1 LANWELYEKRLKID
15 GNSIRERSINNTID
29 AINDSFVNSP
39 SYFEVYINGAETTTG
54 VQIVS
59 GSSTGG
65 QSNSNIKNILM
76 KPNDVLNNGDL
87 IKWNNEYW
95 LNMSVENV
103 GGAYLKGKIIKCT
116 QYITINKNS
125 ILSEVPIV
133 IESGVRLYSQGQ
145 DDNKYITTLSDEIIV
160 YTPASANIEVDDIYT
175 IGRRN
180 YKVKSVQDV
189 LIDGLLVVK
198 MEVTTEDIVIEE
210 HEYSVTILNGE
221 EVSMYATEHS
231 TLQLEIQCKL
241 DGNLIEN
248 PEVEYESSD
257 EDCATVDENGLVT
270 IQGTGT
276 SFITVTYGNATA
288 TIKIVGVISIVDIFD
303 ITIIPADID
312 MYVNTTQTFTAKV
325 TNNGIDMP
333 YHAVE
338 WSLVN
343 VDGSSNQY
351 CTYVVNDRDI
361 TITSKNFINKQIKI
375 KVTLSVDN
383 DVFEE
388 RIITFRSIF

>member
-1 LANWELYEKRLKID
+1 LANWALYEKKLKID

-39 SYFEVYINGAETTTG
+39 SYFEVYINGDETTTG

-95 LNMSVENV
+95 LNMSVEDV

-116 QYITINKNS
+116 QYITINKNG
-125 ILSEVPIV
+125 IPSEVPIV
-133 IESGVRLYSQGQ
+133 IESAVRLYSQGQ

-198 MEVTTEDIVIEE
+198 MEVTTEDVVIEE

-221 EVSMYATEHS
+221 EVLLSTATS
-231 TLQLEIQCKL
+231 PTLQLEIQCKL
-241 DGNLIEN
+241 DGVLVDN
-248 PEVEYESSD
+248 PEVIYESSD
-257 EDCATVDENGLVT
+257 EDYVIVSESGLVT
-270 IQGTGT
+270 AIDVGMST
-276 SFITVTYGNATA
+276 IIVTYGNATA
-288 TIKIVGVISIVDIFD
+288 TIEVNSVIHASDVFD
-303 ITIIPADID
+303 ITITPVDTN
-312 MYVNTTQTFTAKV
+312 MYVNTTQTFTAIV
-325 TNNGIDMP
+325 TNNGIDISD
-333 YHAVE
+333 YTVL

-343 VDGSSNQY
+343 VDGSDNQY
-351 CTYVVNDRDI
+351 CTYIVNDRDI
-361 TITSKNFINKQIKI
+361 TITSKNYINKQIKI
-375 KVTLSVDN
+375 KATLLADSNVY
-383 DVFEE
+383 EE
-388 RIITFRSIF
+388 RVITFRSLV

>member
-1 LANWELYEKRLKID
+1 MANWELYEKKLKID

-133 IESGVRLYSQGQ
+133 IESAVRLYSQGQ

-198 MEVTTEDIVIEE
+198 MEVTTEDVVIEE

-221 EVSMYATEHS
+221 EVLLSTVTS
-231 TLQLEIQCKL
+231 PTLQLEIQCKL
-241 DGNLIEN
+241 DGVLVDN
-248 PEVEYESSD
+248 PEVIYESSN
-257 EDCATVDENGLVT
+257 EDYVTVSESGLVT
-270 IQGTGT
+270 AIDMGI
-276 SFITVTYGNATA
+276 SIITVTYGNATA
-288 TIKIVGVISIVDIFD
+288 TIEVNSVIHASDVFD
-303 ITIIPADID
+303 ITITPID
-312 MYVNTTQTFTAKV
+312 TNMYVNTTQTFTAIV
-325 TNNGIDMP
+325 TNNGVDVP
-333 YHAVE
+333 DYTVV

-361 TITSKNFINKQIKI
+361 TITSKNYINKQIKI
-375 KVTLSVDN
+375 KATLLYDS

-388 RIITFRSIF
+388 RIITFRSFV

>member
-1 LANWELYEKRLKID
+1 MANWELYEKKLKID

-39 SYFEVYINGAETTTG
+39 SYFEIYINDSETATG

-59 GSSTGG
+59 GSSIGG

-95 LNMSVENV
+95 LNMSVEDV

-145 DDNKYITTLSDEIIV
+145 DDNKYITTLSDEIIA

-198 MEVTTEDIVIEE
+198 MEVTTEDVVIEE
-210 HEYSVTILNGE
+210 HEYSVAILNGE
-221 EVSMYATEHS
+221 EAILSTVTSP

-241 DGNLIEN
+241 DGVTVSN
-248 PEVEYESSD
+248 PQVTYESSN
-257 EDCATVDENGLVT
+257 EDCVIISESGLIAAIDVGMST
-270 IQGTGT
+270 
-276 SFITVTYGNATA
+276 ITVTYGNATA
-288 TIKIVGVISIVDIFD
+288 TIEINSVIHASDVFD
-303 ITIIPADID
+303 ITITPVDTN
-312 MYVNTTQTFTAKV
+312 MYVNRTKTFTAKV
-325 TNNGIDMP
+325 TNNG
-333 YHAVE
+333 VE
-338 WSLVN
+338 ATGYVIVWSLVN
-343 VDGSSNQY
+343 VDGSNNTY
-351 CTYVVNDRDI
+351 CDYVVEGNDI
-361 TITSKNFINKQIKI
+361 TITSKNLINKQIKI
-375 KVTLSVDN
+375 KATLLYDSNVY
-383 DVFEE
+383 EE
-388 RIITFRSIF
+388 RVITFRSLV

>member
-1 LANWELYEKRLKID
+1 MANWELYEKKLKID

-39 SYFEVYINGAETTTG
+39 SYFEIYINDSETATG

-133 IESGVRLYSQGQ
+133 IESAVRLYSQGQ

-198 MEVTTEDIVIEE
+198 MEVTTEDVVIEE

-221 EVSMYATEHS
+221 EVLLSTATS
-231 TLQLEIQCKL
+231 PTLQLEIQCKL
-241 DGNLIEN
+241 DGVLVDN
-248 PEVEYESSD
+248 PEVIYESSD
-257 EDCATVDENGLVT
+257 EDYVIVSESGLVT
-270 IQGTGT
+270 AIDVGT
-276 SFITVTYGNATA
+276 STITVTYGNAMA
-288 TIKIVGVISIVDIFD
+288 TIEVNSVIHASDVFD
-303 ITIIPADID
+303 ITITPVDTN
-312 MYVNTTQTFTAKV
+312 MYVNTTQTFTAIV
-325 TNNGIDMP
+325 TNNGVDVP
-333 YHAVE
+333 DYTVV

-343 VDGSSNQY
+343 VDGSNNEY

-361 TITSKNFINKQIKI
+361 TITSKNYINKQIKI
-375 KVTLSVDN
+375 KATLLYDS

-388 RIITFRSIF
+388 RIITFRSFV

>member
-1 LANWELYEKRLKID
+1 MANWALYEKKLKID

-39 SYFEVYINGAETTTG
+39 SYFEVYINGAETATG
-54 VQIVS
+54 VQIIS

-76 KPNDVLNNGDL
+76 KPGDVLNNGDL

-95 LNMSVENV
+95 LNMSVEDV

-133 IESGVRLYSQGQ
+133 VESAVRLYSQGQ

-198 MEVTTEDIVIEE
+198 MEVTTEDVVIEE

-221 EVSMYATEHS
+221 EVLLSTATS
-231 TLQLEIQCKL
+231 PTLQLEIQCKL
-241 DGNLIEN
+241 DGVLVDN
-248 PEVEYESSD
+248 PDVIYESSD
-257 EDCATVDENGLVT
+257 EDYVIVSESGLVT
-270 IQGTGT
+270 AIDVGT
-276 SFITVTYGNATA
+276 STITVTYGNAMA
-288 TIKIVGVISIVDIFD
+288 TIEVNSVIHASDVFD
-303 ITIIPADID
+303 ITITPVDTN
-312 MYVNTTQTFTAKV
+312 MYVNTIQTFTATV
-325 TNNGIDMP
+325 TNNGVDVP
-333 YHAVE
+333 DYTVV

-343 VDGSSNQY
+343 VDGSNNTY
-351 CTYVVNDRDI
+351 CTYTVDDRDI
-361 TITSKNFINKQIKI
+361 IIASKNSINKQIKI
-375 KVTLSVDN
+375 KATLLYDSN
-383 DVFEE
+383 VFEE
-388 RIITFRSIF
+388 RIITFRSFV

>member
-1 LANWELYEKRLKID
+1 LANWELYEKKLKID

-133 IESGVRLYSQGQ
+133 IESAVRLYSQGQ

-198 MEVTTEDIVIEE
+198 MEVTTEDVVIEE

-221 EVSMYATEHS
+221 EVLLSTVTS
-231 TLQLEIQCKL
+231 PTLQLEIQCKL
-241 DGNLIEN
+241 DGVLVDN
-248 PEVEYESSD
+248 PEVIYESSN
-257 EDCATVDENGLVT
+257 EDYVTVSESGLVT
-270 IQGTGT
+270 AIDMGI
-276 SFITVTYGNATA
+276 SIITVTYGNATA
-288 TIKIVGVISIVDIFD
+288 TIEVNSVIHASDVFD
-303 ITIIPADID
+303 ITITPID
-312 MYVNTTQTFTAKV
+312 TNMYVNTTQTFTAIV
-325 TNNGIDMP
+325 TNNGVDVP
-333 YHAVE
+333 DYTVV

-361 TITSKNFINKQIKI
+361 TITSKNYINKQIKI
-375 KVTLSVDN
+375 KFL
-383 DVFEE
+383 
-388 RIITFRSIF
+388 I

>member
-1 LANWELYEKRLKID
+1 LANWELYEKKLKID

-133 IESGVRLYSQGQ
+133 IESAVRLYSQGQ

-198 MEVTTEDIVIEE
+198 MEVTTEDVVIEE

-221 EVSMYATEHS
+221 EVLLSTVTS
-231 TLQLEIQCKL
+231 PTLQLEIQCKL
-241 DGNLIEN
+241 DGVLVDN
-248 PEVEYESSD
+248 PEVIYESSN
-257 EDCATVDENGLVT
+257 EDYVTVSESGLVT
-270 IQGTGT
+270 AIDMGI
-276 SFITVTYGNATA
+276 SIITVTYGNATA
-288 TIKIVGVISIVDIFD
+288 TIEVNSVIHASDVFD
-303 ITIIPADID
+303 ITITPID
-312 MYVNTTQTFTAKV
+312 TNMYVNTTQTFTAIV
-325 TNNGIDMP
+325 TNNGVDVP
-333 YHAVE
+333 DYTVV

-361 TITSKNFINKQIKI
+361 TITSKNYINKQIKI
-375 KVTLSVDN
+375 KATLLYDS

-388 RIITFRSIF
+388 RIITFRSFV

>member
-1 LANWELYEKRLKID
+1 MANWALYEKKLKID

-39 SYFEVYINGAETTTG
+39 SYFKVYINGAETATG
-54 VQIVS
+54 VQIIS

-103 GGAYLKGKIIKCT
+103 GGVYLKGKIIKCT

-133 IESGVRLYSQGQ
+133 IESAVRLYSQGQ

-198 MEVTTEDIVIEE
+198 MEVTTEDVVIEE

-375 KVTLSVDN
+375 KATLSVDN

>member
-1 LANWELYEKRLKID
+1 LANWTLYEKRLKID

-39 SYFEVYINGAETTTG
+39 SYFEVYINGAETATG
-54 VQIVS
+54 VQIIS

-145 DDNKYITTLSDEIIV
+145 DDNKYITTLSDDIIV

-198 MEVTTEDIVIEE
+198 MEVTTEDVVIEE

-221 EVSMYATEHS
+221 EVLLSTATS
-231 TLQLEIQCKL
+231 PTLQLEIQCKL
-241 DGNLIEN
+241 DGVLVDN
-248 PEVEYESSD
+248 PEVIYESSN
-257 EDCATVDENGLVT
+257 EDYVTVSESGLVT
-270 IQGTGT
+270 AIDMGI
-276 SFITVTYGNATA
+276 SIITVTYGNATA
-288 TIKIVGVISIVDIFD
+288 TIEVNSVIHASDVFD
-303 ITIIPADID
+303 ITITPID
-312 MYVNTTQTFTAKV
+312 TNMYVNTTQTFTAIV
-325 TNNGIDMP
+325 TNNGVDVP
-333 YHAVE
+333 DYTVV

-343 VDGSSNQY
+343 VDGSNNEY

-361 TITSKNFINKQIKI
+361 TITSKNYINKQIKI
-375 KVTLSVDN
+375 KATLLYDS